1 MFPKKDDSAESRALH
16 EHDHEH
22 HHDHDHSD
30 VEDQGNISFQLFH
43 LVKKIV
49 TFACRVTPFGEKKKF
64 RVKDVGRMPWDVVK
78 IKDVFIIR
86 NYWIT
91 YKH

>member
-43 LVKKIV
+43 LFTIGLGITAFQIPMRPQNNGALSFVVPAYENYLSFFKGYRFRKK
-49 TFACRVTPFGEKKKF
+49 GL
-64 RVKDVGRMPWDVVK
+64 
-78 IKDVFIIR
+78 
-86 NYWIT
+86 
-91 YKH
+91 